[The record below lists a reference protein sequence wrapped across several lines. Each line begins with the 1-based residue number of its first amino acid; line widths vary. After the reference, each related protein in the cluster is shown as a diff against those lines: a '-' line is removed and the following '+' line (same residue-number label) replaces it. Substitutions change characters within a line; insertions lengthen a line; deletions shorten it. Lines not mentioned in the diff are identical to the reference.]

1 MARHNTLQAAVVVV
15 TAATCGKDRQRRQQ
29 QHMRRGTRDTLEL
42 LLNSAQYLV
51 RAFTCSVVFVIV
63 IVFIVVRALRT
74 ARFPGVF
81 WCECVFTCVS
91 LSVSVVCVLS
101 N

>member
-1 MARHNTLQAAVVVV
+1 MWQGQAEE
-15 TAATCGKDRQRRQQ
+15 AATG
-29 QHMRRGTRDTLEL
+29 HETRDTGTLEL

>member
-15 TAATCGKDRQRRQQ
+15 TATTCGKDRQRRQQ
-29 QHMRRGTRDTLEL
+29 FMRHGTRDTLEL

-63 IVFIVVRALRT
+63 IVFIVVRALSI
-74 ARFPGVF
+74 ARFLGVF
-81 WCECVFTCVS
+81 WCGCVIACVS
-91 LSVSVVCVLS
+91 VCAVCVLS